1 MNSEHALDI
10 ALLVLRVGLGLSLF
24 AHGAQKLFGWF
35 GGHGLAGTGGFF
47 DSIGFRPGKTN
58 ALLAGLGEAGGGL
71 LLALGLFTPIG
82 GAAVVGTMIVA
93 ASVHQNAGFF
103 AQGGGYELPLFY
115 GIAGAVLTISGPGQ
129 FSIDDALDYP
139 LADTWIGVTAL
150 IVAAVASLGLIVRQR
165 AWLKANAQPVD
176 A

>member
-10 ALLVLRVGLGLSLF
+10 ALLVLRFGLGFALF

-58 ALLAGLGEAGGGL
+58 ALLAGLGEAGGGA
-71 LLALGLFTPIG
+71 LLALGLLTPIG
-82 GAAVVGTMIVA
+82 GAAAAGTMLVA
-93 ASVHQNAGFF
+93 ASVHQKQGFI
-103 AQGGGYELPLFY
+103 GGYELPLFY
-115 GIAGAVLTISGPGQ
+115 GIAAVVLTFSGPGQ

-139 LADTWIGVTAL
+139 LADTWIGVTVLVVAV
-150 IVAAVASLGLIVRQR
+150 VAAFGLISRQR
-165 AWLKANAQPVD
+165 SWLKANPQPV
-176 A
+176 AA